1 MHFGAFEN
9 RKLLNMDTYKI
20 HTSFKELSDTLNDY
34 LLIDANRLL
43 IEEVIELCTTTFE
56 NDHGVYF
63 CGNGGSAAE
72 AMHLAA
78 EFSGRYKMDRRALKS
93 DCIGSNI
100 SFLTAVANDYGYDH
114 VFARG
119 IEAMGNKGD
128 VLFLLSTSG
137 NSKNIVNAAVKA
149 NEIGIKTIAFTGKS
163 GGELSKQCTVSIK
176 IPSDNVPRIQELHLL
191 IGHIV
196 CEAVEKNIFQ
206 K

>member
-1 MHFGAFEN
+1 MDRYNIDNSFTECIQ
-9 RKLLNMDTYKI
+9 LLNEFINSESNQK
-20 HTSFKELSDTLNDY
+20 SVAE
-34 LLIDANRLL
+34 A
-43 IEEVIELCTTTFE
+43 IEHCTAAFQNT
-56 NDHGVYF
+56 HGVYF

-78 EFSGRYKMDRRALKS
+78 EFSGRYKMDRKPLKS
-93 DCIGSNI
+93 DCIGSNF

-119 IEAMGNKGD
+119 IEAIGGKGD

-137 NSKNIVNAAVKA
+137 NSKNIINAAIKA
-149 NEIGIKTIAFTGKS
+149 NEIGVNTIAFTGRS
-163 GGELSKQCTVSIK
+163 GGELSKLCNLSIR

-191 IGHIV
+191 IGHII
-196 CEAVEKNIFQ
+196 CEAVEKNIFL